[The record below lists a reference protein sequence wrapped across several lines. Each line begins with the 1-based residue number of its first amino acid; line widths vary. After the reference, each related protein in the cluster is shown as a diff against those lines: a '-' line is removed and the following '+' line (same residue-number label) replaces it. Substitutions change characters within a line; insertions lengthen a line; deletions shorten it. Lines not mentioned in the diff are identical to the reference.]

1 MRVMVERRSIAGA
14 MDALA
19 LVLCKVALALTFP
32 SFQNYNENL
41 RIP

>member
-1 MRVMVERRSIAGA
+1 MRAMVERRSIASA
-14 MDALA
+14 VDALA
-19 LVLCKVALALTFP
+19 LGLCTFALALTFP